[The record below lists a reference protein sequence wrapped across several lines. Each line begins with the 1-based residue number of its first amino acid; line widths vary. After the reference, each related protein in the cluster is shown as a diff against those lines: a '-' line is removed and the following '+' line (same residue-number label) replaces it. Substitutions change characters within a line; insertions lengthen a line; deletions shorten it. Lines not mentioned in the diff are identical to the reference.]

1 MGAGFKRALY
11 ATFLSYLP
19 KEKFT
24 YELEKY
30 IDQRG
35 EFSEFIRTKNSGQI
49 SFFTINKGFTRGN
62 HYHHT
67 KNEKFFLV
75 QGKVKFEMFNIF
87 SNERFSINIEAR
99 DNKVVESIPG
109 WSHSIKNIGNNTA
122 IVILW
127 SNEIFDKKN
136 PDTFFE
142 HSI

>member
-1 MGAGFKRALY
+1 MYKKYLY
-11 ATFLSYLP
+11 ATFLSYQP

-67 KNEKFFLV
+67 KNEKNHYHHTKNFFLF
-75 QGKVKFEMFNIF
+75 KVKLNLKCLIF
-87 SNERFSINIEAR
+87 FLMK
-99 DNKVVESIPG
+99 DF
-109 WSHSIKNIGNNTA
+109 
-122 IVILW
+122 L
-127 SNEIFDKKN
+127 
-136 PDTFFE
+136 
-142 HSI
+142 